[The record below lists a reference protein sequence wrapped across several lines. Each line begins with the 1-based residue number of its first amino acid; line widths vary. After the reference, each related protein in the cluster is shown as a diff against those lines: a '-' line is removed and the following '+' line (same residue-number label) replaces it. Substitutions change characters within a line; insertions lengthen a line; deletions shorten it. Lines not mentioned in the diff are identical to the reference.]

1 MTTNRTEKRN
11 DGELVIRDISPSET
25 AEVYEMGKNEP
36 YFCGFWDREVIEAI
50 PNSKDC
56 YAITARADDHLA
68 GFAIAQ
74 YSPTLRKATWENLY
88 VAPEHRKR
96 VYGGTSVSRALSEA
110 IINKMQSIGA
120 TSINS
125 LTKVDNA
132 PINNLLKKLGFE
144 EVGNFS
150 WTRKEL

>member
-1 MTTNRTEKRN
+1 MDKNVKRKASE
-11 DGELVIRDISPSET
+11 GRLIIRDISPQET
-25 AEVYEMGKNEP
+25 GEVYEMGRNEP
-36 YFCGFWDREVIEAI
+36 YFCGFWDKDVIEAI
-50 PNSKDC
+50 PNSNDC
-56 YAITARADDHLA
+56 YALTARVNDTLA

-88 VAPEHRKR
+88 VAPEQRRKA
-96 VYGGTSVSRALSEA
+96 YDGTSVSRALSEA
-110 IINKMQSIGA
+110 MIKKMQSIGA

-125 LTKVDNA
+125 LTEIDNV
-132 PINNLLKKLGFE
+132 PINNLLKKLGFK

>member
-1 MTTNRTEKRN
+1 MAINRTEKRN

-25 AEVYEMGKNEP
+25 PEVYEMGKNEP

-50 PNSKDC
+50 PNSDDC
-56 YAITARADDHLA
+56 YALTARVDDNLA

-74 YSPTLRKATWENLY
+74 YSPTLKKATWENLY
-88 VAPEHRKR
+88 VSSEHRKR
-96 VYGGTSVSRALSEA
+96 VYDGTSVSRALSEA
-110 IINKMQSIGA
+110 IIKKMQSIGA

-125 LTKVDNA
+125 LTEVENT